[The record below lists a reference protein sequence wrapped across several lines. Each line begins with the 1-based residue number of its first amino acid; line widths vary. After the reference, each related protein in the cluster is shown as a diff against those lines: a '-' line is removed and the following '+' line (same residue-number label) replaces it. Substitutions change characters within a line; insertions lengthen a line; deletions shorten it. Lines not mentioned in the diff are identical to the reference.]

1 MKNKNSPGIK
11 EIAKL
16 AGVSIGTIDRV
27 LHNRPGVSE
36 KTKQKVLKIIQKTG
50 YKKNILASRLKL
62 AATRKIQIACLIPE
76 IKDEFSYWKL
86 PQYGINKAVEE
97 LKEQGISVS
106 YYYFNSF
113 DPSSFEEQSNEILKR
128 EYDAIISV
136 PFFKSESDLFLQK
149 LEEFEIAVVFLDS
162 RQELNFKAN
171 YINQDSFKA
180 GQVAG
185 RLLEGLLKGKGLYFV
200 INILNERGIQV
211 NNLQREQGFRAYF
224 EKKSRHSQ
232 DEIYTINLP
241 FDDHVDLQE
250 VIPKLIERQEPK
262 GIFVT
267 NARSFRLLDLL
278 ANYDDPELYLVGFDL
293 NEQNLAYLNAGKI
306 QFLINQKPEYQGYAA
321 VKGLYKFLTSQDQT
335 ELNIDI
341 PIDIIVRENAEFY
354 MNGHLAP

>member
-1 MKNKNSPGIK
+1 MKNQNSPGIK

-36 KTKQKVLKIIQKTG
+36 KTKKKVLEIIQQTG

-62 AATRKIQIACLIPE
+62 AATRKIKIACLIPE
-76 IKDEFSYWKL
+76 IKDASSYWKL
-86 PQYGINKAVEE
+86 PQYGITKAVEE

-106 YYYFNSF
+106 YFYFNSF
-113 DPSSFEEQSNEILKR
+113 DPRSFEKQSNEILKQDF
-128 EYDAIISV
+128 DAIISV
-136 PFFKSESDLFLQK
+136 PFFKGESDRFLQK
-149 LEEFEIAVVFLDS
+149 LEESEIAAVFLDS
-162 RQELNFKAN
+162 RQELNYGAN
-171 YINQDSFKA
+171 FINQDSFKA

-185 RLLEGLLKGKGLYFV
+185 RLLEGLLKGNGLYFV

-224 EKKSRHSQ
+224 KNKSGHSQ
-232 DEIYTINLP
+232 EEIYTINLP
-241 FDDHVDLQE
+241 FDDHVDLHE
-250 VIPKLIERQEPK
+250 VIPKLIERKEPK

-278 ANYDDPELYLVGFDL
+278 KDYEDSELYLVGFDL
-293 NEQNLAYLNAGKI
+293 NAQNLAYLKAGKI
-306 QFLINQKPEYQGYAA
+306 HFLINQKPEYQGYAA
-321 VKGLYKFLTSQDQT
+321 VRGLYKYLTSQDQT

-341 PIDIIVRENAEFY
+341 PVDIIVKENAEFY
-354 MNGHLAP
+354 MNGHMTP

>member
-1 MKNKNSPGIK
+1 LKNENSPGIK

-36 KTKQKVLKIIQKTG
+36 KTKEKVLKIIQQTG
-50 YKKNILASRLKL
+50 YKKNVLASRLKL

-76 IKDEFSYWKL
+76 IKDESSYWKL

-113 DPSSFEEQSNEILKR
+113 DPRSFKEQSNEILKM
-128 EYDAIISV
+128 EYDAVVSV
-136 PFFKSESDLFLQK
+136 PFFKTESDLFLQK
-149 LEEFEIAVVFLDS
+149 LEEAEIAVVFLDS

-171 YINQDSFKA
+171 FINQDSFKA

-185 RLLEGLLKGKGLYFV
+185 RLLEGLLKGNGLYFV

-224 EKKSRHSQ
+224 AEKASQ
-232 DEIYTINLP
+232 SQNDIYTINLP

-250 VIPKLIERQEPK
+250 VIPKLIERKEPK

-278 ANYDDPELYLVGFDL
+278 KDYQESELYLVGFDL
-293 NEQNLAYLNAGKI
+293 NVQNLAYLKADKI

-321 VKGLYKFLTSQDQT
+321 VKGLYKYLTSQDHT

-341 PIDIIVRENAEFY
+341 PVDIIVKENAEFY
-354 MNGHLAP
+354 MNGHMTP